1 MQPKLKPCP
10 FCGSQA
16 ELVQRMDFIDY
27 RPGGGG
33 MNQSVFA
40 DAQSAERRPTAF
52 LMRSWHRKATPLKK
66 LSRFGIG
73 GQDAVAK

>member
-16 ELVQRMDFIDY
+16 ELVQRMDFIEY
-27 RPGGGG
+27 RPGGGIL
-33 MNQSVFA
+33 NQSVFA
-40 DAQSAERRPTAF
+40 DAQSAERRLTASS
-52 LMRSWHRKATPLKK
+52 MRFWQRKATPHKK

-73 GQDAVAK
+73 GQHAVAK